1 MPKDRRTIL
10 YLVAVGRMT
19 PEQAERL
26 MVAWNDL
33 RETQW
38 IVGGVMMLAVLS
50 ALGGHG
56 MSGESWF
63 GHGSLMQW
71 HNAISI
77 FKLWW
82 GGTL

>member
-1 MPKDRRTIL
+1 MPRDRRTIL
-10 YLVAVGRMT
+10 YLVAMGRVT

-38 IVGGVMMLAVLS
+38 IVAGCMVVAVLGVLS
-50 ALGGHG
+50 GHVG
-56 MSGESWF
+56 SGQSWF
-63 GHGSLMQW
+63 GHGSLPQW

-77 FKLWW
+77 FKFWW